1 MKKDEFAVIEGD
13 AEEATEKRNAKEFFD
28 SGELWRLPAGTV
40 SSLRAIHKSLFS
52 GVFDFAGEIRRVNVA
67 KGGMRF
73 APVLYLQETL
83 SEIEKMPMGTFD
95 EAVEKYVEM
104 NVAHPFREG
113 NGRSGRIWLDMMLRC
128 GIGRV
133 VNWSVIE
140 KGEYLSAM
148 ERSPVDDRPLKELLF
163 AALTDETDEREV
175 FLRSIDA
182 GFSFEGLSSIRAEET

>member
-1 MKKDEFAVIEGD
+1 MKNDFAVIEGD

-133 VNWSVIE
+133 VNWSRIE

-175 FLRSIDA
+175 FLRGIDA
-182 GFSFEGLSSIRAEET
+182 GFSFEGLSSIRTEDT

>member
-13 AEEATEKRNAKEFFD
+13 AEAATEKRNAKEFFD

-73 APVLYLQETL
+73 APVLYLQKTL

-182 GFSFEGLSSIRAEET
+182 GFSFEGLSSIRTEET